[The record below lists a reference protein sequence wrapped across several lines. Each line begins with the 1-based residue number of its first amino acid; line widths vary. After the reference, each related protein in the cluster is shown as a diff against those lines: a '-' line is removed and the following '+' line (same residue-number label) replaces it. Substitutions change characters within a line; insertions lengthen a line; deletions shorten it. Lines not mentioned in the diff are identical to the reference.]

1 MSLLLLLGNASQSVV
16 VNKLARFN
24 GSTDYATIP
33 SYTLTGSA
41 ATFLI
46 RCKMDVATPADW
58 ANTGIASL
66 TDPDATHY
74 PFPNGLAY
82 VALLRNTRVN
92 GIVLSGSVDRDAW
105 HWLICRSDAGNGWEL
120 IQALDNGTL
129 YSVSTQ
135 THEAFATTQNAAF
148 IGGYPD
154 GSTLFDGDIDR
165 MLLFNSRLNDGD
177 IQAIIA
183 GGNGASPVFRYEFS
197 SNAGGVFA
205 DSSGNGRHATI
216 SGSPA
221 IIAE

>member
-82 VALLRNTRVN
+82 VALLRNTRVSC
-92 GIVLSGSVDRDAW
+92 L
-105 HWLICRSDAGNGWEL
+105 
-120 IQALDNGTL
+120 
-129 YSVSTQ
+129 
-135 THEAFATTQNAAF
+135 
-148 IGGYPD
+148 
-154 GSTLFDGDIDR
+154 
-165 MLLFNSRLNDGD
+165 
-177 IQAIIA
+177 
-183 GGNGASPVFRYEFS
+183 
-197 SNAGGVFA
+197 
-205 DSSGNGRHATI
+205 
-216 SGSPA
+216 
-221 IIAE
+221 